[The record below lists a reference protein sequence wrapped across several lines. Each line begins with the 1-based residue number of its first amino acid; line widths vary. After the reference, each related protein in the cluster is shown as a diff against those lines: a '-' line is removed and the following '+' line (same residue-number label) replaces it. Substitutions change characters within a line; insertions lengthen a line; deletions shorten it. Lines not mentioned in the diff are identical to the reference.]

1 MLHLN
6 VLIESLVEG
15 ENVMKEGAQA
25 TGKTTDIR
33 GLWIK
38 TYLRFNSCL
47 QIKVYFQFN
56 LEIKFPGFGGT
67 IAYQKQYQSYC

>member
-33 GLWIK
+33 GL
-38 TYLRFNSCL
+38 
-47 QIKVYFQFN
+47 
-56 LEIKFPGFGGT
+56 
-67 IAYQKQYQSYC
+67 